1 MKSLAKPLVAF
12 VLLFLSLS
20 LVSSVLFSASGNGSS
35 GASNALE
42 RTGPLSVDLR
52 VAVISSDSGFVEG
65 VRSAFVARDFRVV
78 PVSRAWEAV
87 GKDLVVVGWDALGEL
102 SRYPGLVIA
111 LVNGSRLLAVAEPGV
126 DALRV
131 LFSGIVKPV
140 RLGEKDEPSDPFA
153 FLPMV
158 EENGYLYPGCG
169 QNMVLVRA
177 VPIGGGKLAVEYSA
191 VPLRTKSELAGTAS
205 LLVKESLVEQRSQ
218 QTRLESGAGTSGFL
232 FDETPAWLY
241 IGKYTSPVFVFSGVF
256 GDAGATD
263 FEVVAGW
270 GQFLTDTSRGTYT
283 WEIDVHYHGM
293 EGLNGYSLPVKNLLG
308 LWAVEPN
315 SVMMDALTDR
325 YGDQR
330 IKNWEPLESPGNRYV
345 LTIWGYPRV
354 TWDTVTDF
362 CYSALYGENV
372 VKQATW
378 KWGLTGYSSKLH
390 YAMKSQVWMNAV
402 GVLYFKVT
410 NKANAFFY
418 ANGLG
423 DVASSG
429 QKAFYFRATT
439 SRLYLLSSS

>member
-12 VLLFLSLS
+12 VLLFFSLS

-65 VRSAFVARDFRVV
+65 VRSVFVARDFRVV

-87 GKDLVVVGWDALGEL
+87 GRDLVVVGWDALGEL
-102 SRYPGLVIA
+102 SRDPGLVVA
-111 LVNGSRLLAVAEPGV
+111 LVNGSRLLAVSEPGV

-140 RLGEKDEPSDPFA
+140 KLGEKDEPSDPFA

-158 EENGYLYPGCG
+158 EENGYLYPGCDH
-169 QNMVLVRA
+169 NMVLVRA

-191 VPLRTKSELAGTAS
+191 APLRTKSELPRVAS
-205 LLVKESLVEQRSQ
+205 LLVKESLVKQRSQ
-218 QTRLESGAGTSGFL
+218 QTRLESGAGTSRFL
-232 FDETPAWLY
+232 FDETPAWVY
-241 IGKYTSPVFVFSGVF
+241 IGEYASPVFVFSGAF

-263 FEVVAGW
+263 FEVLAGW
-270 GQFLTDTSRGTYT
+270 GQFLTDNSRGTYT

-293 EGLNGYSLPVKNLLG
+293 EGLNGYSPPVKNLLG

-315 SVMMDALTDR
+315 SVVVDALTDR

-330 IKNWEPLESPGNRYV
+330 IKDWEPLGTPLNRYV
-345 LTIWGYPRV
+345 LTIGGYPRV
-354 TWDTVTDF
+354 TWDTVADF

-410 NKANAFFY
+410 IKANAFFY